1 MEQWKLPEL
10 HQSVGYRL
18 QAPVPG
24 GNPFQQSTGVT
35 HAPAPT
41 TTPPIASCNES
52 ITSDIRARHRSRV
65 ERLKNNYLK
74 KIKKNHEII
83 KSRFQSRL
91 DEQERKNSALSARLE
106 QLKQCDS
113 FLTSLQEIES
123 KVTVAESFGKWLKM
137 AIQNHESAVARYGLE
152 GPLKGGEENEEEQ
165 DEDEDEEEYEEE
177 SNGED
182 SEVVEDEGE
191 SEEDEKKGSENSE
204 KDSDEEADSECN
216 CADEEDDY

>member
-18 QAPVPG
+18 QAPG
-24 GNPFQQSTGVT
+24 GIFLKQSTGVT
-35 HAPAPT
+35 HAPVPAT
-41 TTPPIASCNES
+41 TLPIASCNES
-52 ITSDIRARHRSRV
+52 ITSDIKARHRSRV
-65 ERLKNNYLK
+65 EILENNYLR
-74 KIKKNHEII
+74 KIKKNHKII

-123 KVTVAESFGKWLKM
+123 KITVAESFGTWLKM
-137 AIQNHESAVARYGLE
+137 DIQKYESAVARYGLE
-152 GPLKGGEENEEEQ
+152 GPLKGGEEKEEEQ
-165 DEDEDEEEYEEE
+165 DEEEDEEEYEEE
-177 SNGED
+177 SDGEN
-182 SEVVEDEGE
+182 SEVVEEEGD

-204 KDSDEEADSECN
+204 EDSDEEADSECN
-216 CADEEDDY
+216 CADEEDD